1 MDLTFVMKCGIMNP
15 RTVNDVKISEIENII
30 EQGNFSE
37 KIFADFQTAL
47 KRVPKKLRCQHC
59 YTMAYHLKEKRPQ
72 DGVRLIQFGLAN
84 YESDWVDQMRAYQNL
99 GGIYETCGDYPSAK
113 TAYEQALAAVPDEQ
127 KEDYL
132 PSLSM
137 NALRAELH
145 CSAFSYSEYLDELYQ
160 AVVQADEFQA
170 AFRSFS
176 FYRAIAELIIA
187 KEQGDLEM
195 QKQAYNAAMLA
206 MDGDRVTGMDLL
218 LRRHRYKDDARA
230 TKQAIAFLKRNKR

>member
-1 MDLTFVMKCGIMNP
+1 
-15 RTVNDVKISEIENII
+15 
-30 EQGNFSE
+30 
-37 KIFADFQTAL
+37 
-47 KRVPKKLRCQHC
+47 
-59 YTMAYHLKEKRPQ
+59 MAYHLKEKRPQ

-84 YESDWVDQMRAYQNL
+84 YESDWVDQMLAYQNL

-137 NALRAELH
+137 EILRVLVH
-145 CSAFSYSEYLDELYQ
+145 CDRFVYSERLEELYQ
-160 AVVQADEFQA
+160 AILLADEFEA
-170 AFRSFS
+170 AFRSFA

-187 KEQGDLEM
+187 KEQGDLGM
-195 QKQAYNAAMLA
+195 QKQAYNVAMLA

-230 TKQAIAFLKRNKR
+230 TKQAIAFLKQNKN